1 MKPKLTLI
9 EHLIFDE
16 SQKKALFNLWNSEY
30 PANLAY
36 AELAE
41 FEQYLNHLI
50 DPKHFLLLDEQ
61 NQIKAWA
68 FSFLREGANW
78 FAIILAHEIQK
89 QGLGKQL
96 LDTLKSENEELNGWV
111 VDHNA
116 TLKVNG
122 EIYLSPLA
130 FYEKSGFS
138 ILDGQRLELEK
149 ISAVKIQWKRVFDSL

>member
-1 MKPKLTLI
+1 MKPDLTLV
-9 EHLIFDE
+9 ETLSFEE
-16 SQKKALFNLWNSEY
+16 SQKMALMNLWNAEY
-30 PANLAY
+30 PASLAY

-50 DPKHFLLLDEQ
+50 NPKHFLLHDEQ

-68 FSFLREGANW
+68 FSFLREGAIW

-89 QGLGKQL
+89 QGFGKQL
-96 LDTLKSENEELNGWV
+96 LDTLKSENEDLNGWV

-138 ILDGQRLELEK
+138 IIDGQRIELEK
-149 ISAVKIQWKRVFDSL
+149 ISAVKIQWKRDFDSF